1 MKQELMEKL
10 SPIVESFVDKVLSS
24 FGDIEKIRHELNQK
38 ESLYQDLIAQK
49 EKELSDIRIQKAV
62 DREAYDKK
70 ITDMECSKNEH
81 ILKAKTY
88 QDLLDE
94 LSTKRKEIED
104 DLARSKIELVRAKDI
119 RIQADKTK
127 EDAERLRKSY
137 ELKLESLQR
146 DFNKNESD
154 KKANESERV
163 KLTAREND
171 IFKNEN
177 KQNQK
182 EQELND
188 MALKLRADRKEIDRL
203 IKRYNLENSLKE
215 K

>member
-81 ILKAKTY
+81 ILKAKS
-88 QDLLDE
+88 LFP
-94 LSTKRKEIED
+94 K
-104 DLARSKIELVRAKDI
+104 KI
-119 RIQADKTK
+119 
-127 EDAERLRKSY
+127 
-137 ELKLESLQR
+137 
-146 DFNKNESD
+146 F
-154 KKANESERV
+154 
-163 KLTAREND
+163 
-171 IFKNEN
+171 
-177 KQNQK
+177 
-182 EQELND
+182 
-188 MALKLRADRKEIDRL
+188 
-203 IKRYNLENSLKE
+203 
-215 K
+215 